1 MPKRKPKP
9 RVGRPPRKKNEVV
22 RFQILLWLI
31 RGEDDDIIKMLN
43 DVDPKERSRFV
54 KRILREGPAKSSHE
68 EQVSNEQLVDDLF
81 ANF

>member
-1 MPKRKPKP
+1 MPKRKAKP
-9 RVGRPPRKKNEVV
+9 RVGRPPRRKNEVV

-43 DVDPKERSRFV
+43 DVEPKERSRFI
-54 KRILREGPAKSSHE
+54 KRILREGPAKLVHDE
-68 EQVSNEQLVDDLF
+68 PVNTEQLVDDLF